1 MKKFSTWMILSI
13 GVIFW
18 GLRIAAVYTETMG
31 IDFLIKPLDTN
42 TEIILLF
49 TTLLAFILI
58 AKRKILG
65 VIIYIVS
72 YWGYFGMDLYSKM
85 MSTTSN
91 VQDVMNVFVSFVGVL
106 LPLFCL
112 FDFILDKTRITN
124 TQEKKTKWFYENKKY
139 NREFDERADK
149 NNYRTL

>member
-18 GLRIAAVYTETMG
+18 GLSIAAVYTETMG

-91 VQDVMNVFVSFVGVL
+91 VQDVMNIFVSFVGVL

>member
-1 MKKFSTWMILSI
+1 
-13 GVIFW
+13 
-18 GLRIAAVYTETMG
+18 
-31 IDFLIKPLDTN
+31 
-42 TEIILLF
+42 
-49 TTLLAFILI
+49 
-58 AKRKILG
+58 
-65 VIIYIVS
+65 
-72 YWGYFGMDLYSKM
+72 MDLYSKM

-106 LPLFCL
+106 LPLFSL

>member
-91 VQDVMNVFVSFVGVL
+91 VQDVMNVFTSNNLNYSIITPLIYTFTLIYIVIIYIVNIVSNKVFSKGV
-106 LPLFCL
+106 
-112 FDFILDKTRITN
+112 N
-124 TQEKKTKWFYENKKY
+124 VE
-139 NREFDERADK
+139 
-149 NNYRTL
+149 